1 MFKDWGVGCSSLV
14 ELGALSIQVQDD
26 LPTQRKVRSME
37 RLSRELVSVTQ
48 LEHDK
53 NSENGTICDVNN

>member
-26 LPTQRKVRSME
+26 LPTRRKIRSME
-37 RLSRELVSVTQ
+37 RLSRELVSATHLGHEKCMVQ
-48 LEHDK
+48 AMDQF
-53 NSENGTICDVNN
+53 VN